1 MVPRSGFLTNIL
13 YVLPL
18 QCSLVFDIG
27 YKLCI
32 MAGPAGGG
40 EDLRNEIFSADLVE
54 RGCYLLITDSF
65 C

>member
-1 MVPRSGFLTNIL
+1 MVSRSGFLTNIL

-32 MAGPAGGG
+32 TAGAAGRG
-40 EDLRNEIFSADLVE
+40 EELRNGIFSADIVE